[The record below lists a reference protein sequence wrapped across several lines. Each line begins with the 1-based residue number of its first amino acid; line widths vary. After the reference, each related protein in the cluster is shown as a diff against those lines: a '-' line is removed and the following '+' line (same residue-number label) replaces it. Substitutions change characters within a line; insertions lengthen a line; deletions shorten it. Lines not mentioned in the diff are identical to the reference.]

1 MALTTD
7 FEPLALTQL
16 ALTTDVKLEHLKLS
30 WVLFPANFGSNNFS
44 ASMKI
49 TNPHW
54 Q

>member
-44 ASMKI
+44 ASMKF
-49 TNPHW
+49 TNPH
-54 Q
+54 